1 MSCTCTGTG
10 TGSGSGMN
18 NPTYDE
24 HQGTPTLNN
33 MTIIHEPPLEKE
45 FDNPIY
51 SDETIDIDSDGKIN
65 SQQQNSLIPHYEGVC
80 FESTAATVNEALY
93 ESADL
98 GSDVIQGAAIT
109 ATNTTNGIEANDGEI
124 MKGATSREGVYE
136 LPPNLDDADDHDENC
151 YSTLNPTYSQLP
163 AHTGVPKPVA
173 EVQIPQNDDD
183 YSRLQYKY

>member
-1 MSCTCTGTG
+1 
-10 TGSGSGMN
+10 MN

-33 MTIIHEPPLEKE
+33 MTIIHEFALEKE

-51 SDETIDIDSDGKIN
+51 SDETMETGHHGIDSTSQIN
-65 SQQQNSLIPHYEGVC
+65 SQQQNTPHYEGVC

-93 ESADL
+93 YESADL
-98 GSDVIQGAAIT
+98 GNGVAQGGNIDAIAPTIAST
-109 ATNTTNGIEANDGEI
+109 AGNGIEANNGEI
-124 MKGATSREGVYE
+124 MEGATSGEGVYE
-136 LPPNLDDADDHDENC
+136 LPPNLDDAGDHDENC

-163 AHTGVPKPVA
+163 AHIGVPKSVA

-183 YSRLQYKY
+183 YSRLQYK

>member
-1 MSCTCTGTG
+1 MD
-10 TGSGSGMN
+10 

-33 MTIIHEPPLEKE
+33 MTIIHEPFEKE

-51 SDETIDIDSDGKIN
+51 SDETIEIRDIDSDSKIN
-65 SQQQNSLIPHYEGVC
+65 SQQQTTSTPHYEGVC
-80 FESTAATVNEALY
+80 FESTTATVNEVLY

-98 GSDVIQGAAIT
+98 GNDVIQGAAIT
-109 ATNTTNGIEANDGEI
+109 ATNTTIGIEANNGEI
-124 MKGATSREGVYE
+124 MKGATSGEGVYE
-136 LPPNLDDADDHDENC
+136 LPPNLDDADAGDHDENC

-163 AHTGVPKPVA
+163 AHIGVPKPVA

-183 YSRLQYKY
+183 YSRLQYK

>member
-1 MSCTCTGTG
+1 VD
-10 TGSGSGMN
+10 

-24 HQGTPTLNN
+24 NQGTPTLNN
-33 MTIIHEPPLEKE
+33 MTIIHEPALEKE
-45 FDNPIY
+45 FENPIY
-51 SDETIDIDSDGKIN
+51 SNKIVETDQRDIDSASKIN
-65 SQQQNSLIPHYEGVC
+65 SQQQNTPHYEGIC
-80 FESTAATVNEALY
+80 FESTVATVNEALY

-98 GSDVIQGAAIT
+98 GNDVIQGAAIT

-173 EVQIPQNDDD
+173 EVRIPQNDDD
-183 YSRLQYKY
+183 YSRLQYK